1 MPPARSSWPTDAGA
15 ALPYVESIPVTV
27 ATAAA
32 ALTANT
38 AYLLKF
44 RVRSKTRVKTISAL
58 VGTSSGNSDVG
69 IYRSNGTT
77 LTRMTSSGATVI
89 AGTGAE
95 QIHALADVWLLPGVD
110 YYLAYAA
117 DNATATI
124 HRVAVTAAWG
134 NVQKRA
140 VSIATSY
147 PLPATIT
154 LASTAGTTTVV
165 ALITNP

>member
-1 MPPARSSWPTDAGA
+1 MPPARSPWPNDAGA
-15 ALPYVESIPVTV
+15 ALPYVETVPVAV
-27 ATAAA
+27 ATTAT
-32 ALTANT
+32 ALAANT

-44 RVRSKTRVKTISAL
+44 RVRSKTRVKTISVL
-58 VGTSSGNSDVG
+58 VGTASGNADVG

-77 LTRMTSSGATVI
+77 LTRMTSSGATAI

-124 HRVAVTAAWG
+124 HRTTITAAWG

-140 VSIATSY
+140 VAIATSY

-154 LASTAGTTTVV
+154 LASTAGTAFVV